1 MIMIRTCCYCCW
13 WSLLFAWFR
22 WSGGSDAFVSSWT
35 TAASTT
41 RVVVSSSSSS
51 SSTHTSSSLSRVR
64 TLTMVRMNPNIH
76 HPYSDDDYS
85 DTMDDIPSF
94 CSRRIFASS
103 LLLIVSSTF
112 LPSAS
117 DALLDMDA
125 FAAQQL
131 TQTTPTPTTTAT
143 TTTTAITT
151 SSDTP
156 GDANAMSAD
165 EAQCRFGS
173 PSQAKGDA
181 CRRAN
186 MSIAPRTKNGVDAY
200 GNVASR
206 TTYAKCT
213 KQYTLVNNEYYTSEW
228 VCE

>member
-1 MIMIRTCCYCCW
+1 M
-13 WSLLFAWFR
+13 
-22 WSGGSDAFVSSWT
+22 
-35 TAASTT
+35 
-41 RVVVSSSSSS
+41 
-51 SSTHTSSSLSRVR
+51 
-64 TLTMVRMNPNIH
+64 TMVKMNPNIH
-76 HPYSDDDYS
+76 HFHSDDYS
-85 DTMDDIPSF
+85 DNIHDNDTGSHRVMPSF
-94 CSRRIFASS
+94 CSRRIVATS
-103 LLLIVSSTF
+103 LLLVASCTF

-131 TQTTPTPTTTAT
+131 TQAPTTS
-143 TTTTAITT
+143 T
-151 SSDTP
+151 SSTLRGRSSASDTP
-156 GDANAMSAD
+156 GDSTAPDAAMSAD

-173 PSQAKGDA
+173 PSPAKGDA

-206 TTYAKCT
+206 TTYPKCT
-213 KQYTLVNNEYYTSEW
+213 KQYTLVNNEYYTGEW